1 MKMEDI
7 LKNKGINYISEEYG
21 VRKTMKFESYDG
33 EKSIVGVEI
42 YEDTLEIGVHVLKG
56 SCPDVVQLFKAL
68 LSDKHVRR
76 MIVAYQNK
84 GRVKKY
90 KMWYTSGMSGREDYF
105 ITFAYDVSGFLV
117 KKTKHLLHISCAGKL
132 NEGFGN
138 RNNRMYIGDFV
149 ELLSYIGWDFIGGSR
164 QELRRESGVKYIRP
178 HFIEEM
184 WREEYTTEVSK
195 LI

>member
-21 VRKTMKFESYDG
+21 VRKTMRFESYDG
-33 EKSIVGVEI
+33 KKSIVGVEI

-105 ITFAYDVSGFLV
+105 ITFAYDVSRFLV
-117 KKTKHLLHISCAGKL
+117 KKLSIYYTYHVQENSRKDSEIEITECILVTLLNYYS
-132 NEGFGN
+132 
-138 RNNRMYIGDFV
+138 
-149 ELLSYIGWDFIGGSR
+149 
-164 QELRRESGVKYIRP
+164 
-178 HFIEEM
+178 
-184 WREEYTTEVSK
+184 T
-195 LI
+195 